1 MKTIYQS
8 PKVYILEIQASDH
21 ILLNTS
27 ETKIPEEEG
36 GWVKEQD
43 PTNPSKPHY
52 NVWDDDWR
60 DDEEKKNQRWR

>member
-27 ETKIPEEEG
+27 DKTIPKDQG
-36 GWVKEQD
+36 GWVKENPLD
-43 PTNPSKPHY
+43 PPHY
-52 NVWDDDWR
+52 DVWDDDWR
-60 DDEEKKNQRWR
+60 DDEEKENERW

>member
-27 ETKIPEEEG
+27 DTKISGENG
-36 GWVKEQD
+36 GWVKED
-43 PTNPSKPHY
+43 PLNPSKPHY
-52 NVWDDDWR
+52 DVWDDDWR
-60 DDEEKKNQRWR
+60 DDEEKNNEQW